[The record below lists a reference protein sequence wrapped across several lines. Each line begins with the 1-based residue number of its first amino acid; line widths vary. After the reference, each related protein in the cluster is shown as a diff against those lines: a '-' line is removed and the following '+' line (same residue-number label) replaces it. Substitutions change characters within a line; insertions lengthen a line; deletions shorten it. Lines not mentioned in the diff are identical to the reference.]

1 LEALDRMAE
10 LGPVRVGRTLT
21 FPELNLLRSD
31 PRTRALRKKVG
42 LPE

>member
-1 LEALDRMAE
+1 MVV

-21 FPELNLLRSD
+21 FPELAFLHGD
-31 PRTRALRKKVG
+31 PRLKVVRKKVG